1 MERDDLLTLI
11 ADLQTNSCEL
21 DDVEAKTARG
31 GVPRDLHQDLS
42 ALANTRGGVIL
53 FGIDE
58 SKGFK
63 AVGVTDAGR
72 VQEAV
77 ASAATQLKPVVS
89 VELSVHDVNGHQIV
103 VAEIDELPPSQR
115 PCHLR
120 TKDEFTGSWMRVGN
134 STQRMGQYQVYGYI
148 SARGQPVFDEESVAG
163 ASLADLDAARLS
175 AFAEDLR
182 TRRPKARFLKP
193 TLEETLGALGVVVR
207 VDDSWRPTLAG
218 LLAFSPY
225 PEQFEPQLVITYM
238 QFAGVDEHEKGPRGE
253 RFLDNQKF
261 EGSIPEMVHDAEGH
275 IMAHIR
281 TATLVE
287 GLLSKAIPEYP
298 REAVREALMNAVVHR
313 DYSGYVRGSQIQVK
327 LFSDRLEIRSPGGL
341 FSDVTLDTLE
351 ESQSTRNRRLM
362 HIMEDLHLVDNR
374 GSGIDKMI
382 TEMRDAHLEPPRF
395 VDDRSYFSVT
405 FFSHTLMMSGEGV
418 RWLNQ
423 AAADLPLNDR
433 QRLALLYLR
442 HNARITNS
450 DYRRLHRV
458 DSRVAGRE
466 LQGLAGSGA
475 VVMKGV
481 RGGAHYVLALS
492 SKVIPET
499 MPPRNNEEKVLAYVG
514 ERGSITNAET
524 RSLLGIMERRTAARL
539 LRSLVTAGKLR
550 LESRGRG
557 SRYQLP

>member
-1 MERDDLLTLI
+1 MERDVLLGLI
-11 ADLQTNSCEL
+11 ADLQANASEL

-31 GVPRDLHQDLS
+31 GVPKDIYQELS
-42 ALANTRGGVIL
+42 AFANTRGGVIL
-53 FGIDE
+53 FGVDE

-63 AVGVTDAGR
+63 PVGVSDAGQ
-72 VQEAV
+72 VQEVV
-77 ASAATQLKPVVS
+77 ASAAAQLKPVVS
-89 VELSVHDVNGHQIV
+89 VGLSLHQVKGRQLV
-103 VAEIDELPPSQR
+103 VAEVDEVPPSQR

-134 STQRMGQYQVYGYI
+134 STQRMGQYQVYGYL
-148 SARGQPVFDEESVAG
+148 SARGQPVLDEEVVSG
-163 ASLADLDAARLS
+163 ATLDDLDRQRVV
-175 AFAEDLR
+175 AFVEDLR

-193 TLEETLGALGVVVR
+193 TLEETLAALGVISR
-207 VDDSWRPTLAG
+207 VDDSWKPTLAG
-218 LLAFSPY
+218 LLAFGSY
-225 PEQFEPQLVITYM
+225 PQQYEPQLVITYM

-261 EGSIPEMVHDAEGH
+261 EGPILEMVHNAEAH

-298 REAVREALMNAVVHR
+298 REAVREALLNAVVHR

-327 LFSDRLEIRSPGGL
+327 LFADRLEIRSPGGL

-362 HIMEDLHLVDNR
+362 QVMEDQHLVDNR

-382 TEMRDAHLEPPRF
+382 AEMRDAHLQPPSF
-395 VDDRSYFSVT
+395 ADDRSYFSVT
-405 FFSHTLMMSGEGV
+405 FSSHTLMMSDEGV
-418 RWLNQ
+418 HWLNQ
-423 AAADLPLNDR
+423 VAANLAISDR

-442 HNARITNS
+442 HNRRMANS

-466 LQGLAGSGA
+466 LQGLVTCGA
-475 VVMKGV
+475 VTMKGV
-481 RGGAHYVLALS
+481 RGGAHYVLALAPD
-492 SKVIPET
+492 VPPEAT
-499 MPPRNNEEKVLAYVG
+499 EIRTDEEKILAYVASH
-514 ERGSITNAET
+514 GSINNAEART
-524 RSLLGIMERRTAARL
+524 LLGLADSQKAWRL
-539 LRSLVTAGKLR
+539 LRSLAKTGRLR
-550 LESRGRG
+550 ADVRGRG
-557 SRYQLP
+557 SRYFGS